1 MSFLKSAWKAD
12 NFKFT
17 GKEFESQTGFNDF
30 GWRRQDPILGRM
42 WSPDPM
48 AEKYFDLSTY
58 NFVANNPV
66 KLIDPDGREIWIN
79 YGDGQKVRYENGKLY
94 NEDGSKYNGKDVF
107 VNAVIRNLNKINST
121 ENGKSILNTN
131 TMPQVE
137 N

>member
-1 MSFLKSAWKAD
+1 
-12 NFKFT
+12 
-17 GKEFESQTGFNDF
+17 
-30 GWRRQDPILGRM
+30 
-42 WSPDPM
+42 M